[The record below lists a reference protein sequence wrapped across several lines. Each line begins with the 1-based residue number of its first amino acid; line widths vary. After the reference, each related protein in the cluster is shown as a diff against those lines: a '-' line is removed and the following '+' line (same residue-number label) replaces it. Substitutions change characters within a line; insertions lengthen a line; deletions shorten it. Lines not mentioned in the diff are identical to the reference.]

1 MDSLSHAL
9 IGIAIAG
16 LSCHPLSVHDP
27 IYLAAILGAQA
38 PDFDIIAQVKGK
50 FSYLRQHRA
59 FSHSIPGLVLWS
71 IIISTGLSIFM
82 PQATLLSLLGWSFAG
97 SLSHILIDYFNTHGA
112 ALLWP
117 LRKERKSLQ
126 LLNVFDP
133 ILLVLLLSIYM
144 LDFTMFTLSCLT
156 FLILMSY
163 ITFRFILRKKGKKQ
177 LLELFSQRDILQ
189 VTVMPS
195 LKRILFWDFVLE
207 TNDSYLVGQIGAI
220 SPVLELHADLA
231 KPKDIS
237 NFTQQAQKTLIGDFF
252 ATFTPFIYFKEQKT
266 LHSISVTI
274 YDLRYVL
281 NKEFLHRATII
292 FDNNN
297 LPATSYLHTYG
308 STTKIPCEL
317 N

>member
-16 LSCHPLSVHDP
+16 LSGHPLSFHDP

-59 FSHSIPGLVLWS
+59 FSHSIPGLALWS

-177 LLELFSQRDILQ
+177 LLELFSQRDIQQ

-195 LKRILFWDFVLE
+195 LRRILFWDFVLE
-207 TNDSYLVGQIGAI
+207 TKDSYLVGQIGAI

-237 NFTQQAQKTLIGDFF
+237 KFTQQAQKTLIGDFF